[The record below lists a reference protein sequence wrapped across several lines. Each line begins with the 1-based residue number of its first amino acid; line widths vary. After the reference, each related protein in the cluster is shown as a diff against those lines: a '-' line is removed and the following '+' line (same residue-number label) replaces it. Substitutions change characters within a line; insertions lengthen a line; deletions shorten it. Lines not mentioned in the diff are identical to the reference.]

1 MGKSKKIIFWSIFGV
16 VAVLIVSLFIML
28 CLGFHF
34 TPEAAVHEIFRN
46 NTQIRTDEYIFFLHD
61 ITDEAGGI
69 YADGHTVIKKYGFLY
84 KEIEA
89 SDYNP
94 LVAENGD
101 RVGVLHSYEGKS
113 KTYHF
118 IHWSGYNYS
127 DESLTELA
135 SDDDLSVSVVYRK
148 YSSDNIVCNGKSI
161 ELFGHCYF
169 ETDEPIE
176 TLVIK
181 DANVYVL
188 NGIAQGNYWK
198 DDKVI
203 VINDE
208 NDIVA
213 EQIKAHYDNNG
224 VIVVRDWKLVND
236 VETIVSGVEST
247 ERDEKDL
254 ATVFCKT
261 KSNTTYTGVVQGNTS
276 DLESEVDEMVSNAKA
291 TQ

>member
-1 MGKSKKIIFWSIFGV
+1 MTK
-16 VAVLIVSLFIML
+16 
-28 CLGFHF
+28 
-34 TPEAAVHEIFRN
+34 
-46 NTQIRTDEYIFFLHD
+46 EYINHG
-61 ITDEAGGI
+61 DEVNFRA
-69 YADGHTVIKKYGFLY
+69 
-84 KEIEA
+84 
-89 SDYNP
+89 
-94 LVAENGD
+94 LVT
-101 RVGVLHSYEGKS
+101 S
-113 KTYHF
+113 K
-118 IHWSGYNYS
+118 
-127 DESLTELA
+127 
-135 SDDDLSVSVVYRK
+135 
-148 YSSDNIVCNGKSI
+148 
-161 ELFGHCYF
+161 

-236 VETIVSGVEST
+236 IETIVSGVEST

-276 DLESEVDEMVSNAKA
+276 DLESEIDEMVSNAKA

>member
-69 YADGHTVIKKYGFLY
+69 YADGHTVIKEYGFLY

-94 LVAENGD
+94 LVAENGES
-101 RVGVLHSYEGKS
+101 VGCLYSYEGKS

-148 YSSDNIVCNGKSI
+148 YRSDNIFCNCKNI

-181 DANVYVL
+181 DVNVYVL

-236 VETIVSGVEST
+236 IETIVSGVDSA

-276 DLESEVDEMVSNAKA
+276 DLESEIDKMVSNAKA